1 MMKGW
6 QPQAKKWL
14 ADDIGADPN
23 VFEYLHFKTEAG
35 RKLTIKIPFINKA
48 IDLEMQ
54 FEQGLCYFD
63 VLASKFETELS
74 ALFNKFD
81 NVVVFDHAQL
91 TSLKHTIA
99 PLLVEAIRNQK
110 FSHPYPNHAI
120 KSVLGIRKDITS
132 YAKELGVTPL
142 ALAGVLADE
151 YEGDLAPKI
160 KQVFTSLED
169 ILLAAVARNFDSTND
184 AISFSLTL
192 LSHFIK
198 KGNIYWTL
206 ADILWSLLPKRA
218 RQDLV
223 EFAVKAI
230 ERSLTDLPESILTSL
245 AETLDQLSEASLKVQ
260 LNLEAELEALKKD
273 IAQCGKEMKGYTIK
287 KGLADLITFG
297 SALWYGGGQESI
309 KSRATKIK
317 THLDH
322 ANLPP
327 DQREYVCK
335 WERLYPYFK
344 AQLWVFPSTFSA
356 TSLKPLTS
364 KSRSSWP
371 TKKERWAHIH
381 QTGDAQGPPPR
392 TVRAR
397 CRGPRLAGSRIA
409 AYVLKK
415 GSQASAQSSC
425 ALPCMSQRPHGLG
438 AKLFAFVIWGVSLL
452 FLTAPSPQGFVQ
464 FMYLACQQLIVSPVQ
479 KGLSMPA
486 RQAYSH
492 SASEGRRQ
500 RYLPRSR
507 SFIRAINS
515 SIFEIRSGL
524 TGVSPE

>member
-1 MMKGW
+1 MSNTIASPKTNIMSNEQVGNIRRGALAWLSPKIYPRSLQFLQAVKFELITDGECWLRGGGQITVRILIEFEQQSHKGPDKEIKVYSPDNAFYDLKGIAAQLASILSEYLQTKHHVALIHFTGETKEAMMEGW
-6 QPQAKKWL
+6 RLQAKKWL

-23 VFEYLHFKTEAG
+23 VFEYLHFQTEAG
-35 RKLTIKIPFINKA
+35 RKLTIKIPFMSKA

-99 PLLVEAIRNQK
+99 PLLVEAIRDQK

-142 ALAGVLADE
+142 ALACVLADE

-160 KQVFTSLED
+160 KQVFASLED

-192 LSHFIK
+192 LSRFIK
-198 KGNIYWTL
+198 KGNIYLTL
-206 ADILWSLLPKRA
+206 ADILWSLLPERA

-230 ERSLTDLPESILTSL
+230 ERSLTDLPGYVLTSL
-245 AETLDQLSEASLKVQ
+245 AKTHDQLSEASLKVQ
-260 LNLEAELEALKKD
+260 LNLEAELEALKKN

-344 AQLWVFPSTFSA
+344 A
-356 TSLKPLTS
+356 
-364 KSRSSWP
+364 
-371 TKKERWAHIH
+371 
-381 QTGDAQGPPPR
+381 
-392 TVRAR
+392 
-397 CRGPRLAGSRIA
+397 
-409 AYVLKK
+409 
-415 GSQASAQSSC
+415 
-425 ALPCMSQRPHGLG
+425 
-438 AKLFAFVIWGVSLL
+438 
-452 FLTAPSPQGFVQ
+452 
-464 FMYLACQQLIVSPVQ
+464 
-479 KGLSMPA
+479 
-486 RQAYSH
+486 
-492 SASEGRRQ
+492 
-500 RYLPRSR
+500 
-507 SFIRAINS
+507 
-515 SIFEIRSGL
+515 
-524 TGVSPE
+524 